1 MYMCLCGDQMLNEDY
16 KEMLQGLLD
25 QKVEFI
31 VVGAYALAAHGFPR
45 ATGDID
51 IWVKPDKNNSK
62 KVYKALARFGAPI
75 NEIRE
80 DEFSQP
86 GLIFQIGVV
95 PRRIDIITKIDAVE
109 FKEADLDKIF
119 VDIDDLKVPVL
130 SVDKLI
136 KNKMATGREKDLL
149 DAKLLKKISPTLKH

>member
-1 MYMCLCGDQMLNEDY
+1 MLNEDY
-16 KEMLQGLLD
+16 KEMLQSLLD
-25 QKVEFI
+25 QKAEFI

-51 IWVKPDKNNSK
+51 IWIKPDEKNSK
-62 KVYKALARFGAPI
+62 KVYKALASFGAPI

-109 FKEADLDKIF
+109 FEEADTDKIF
-119 VDIDDLKVPVL
+119 VNIDDLKIPVL
-130 SVDKLI
+130 SIDKLI

-149 DAKLLKKISPTLKH
+149 DAKLLKKRMI

>member
-1 MYMCLCGDQMLNEDY
+1 MCLCGDQMLNEDY
-16 KEMLQGLLD
+16 KEMLQSLLD

-45 ATGDID
+45 ATGDMD
-51 IWVKPDKNNSK
+51 IWIKPNEKNSK
-62 KVYKALARFGAPI
+62 KVYKALAQFGAPI

-109 FKEADLDKIF
+109 FGEADSDKIF
-119 VDIDDLKVPVL
+119 VDIDDLKIPVL
-130 SVDKLI
+130 SIDKLI

-149 DAKLLKKISPTLKH
+149 DAKLLKKRMT

>member
-1 MYMCLCGDQMLNEDY
+1 MNEDY

-51 IWVKPDKNNSK
+51 IWVKPDENNSK
-62 KVYKALARFGAPI
+62 KVYKTLARFGAPI

-95 PRRIDIITKIDAVE
+95 PRRIDLITKIDAVE
-109 FKEADLDKIF
+109 FEEADSDKIF
-119 VDIDDLKVPVL
+119 VDIDGLKVPVL

-149 DAKLLKKISPTLKH
+149 DAKLLRKRSRRP

>member
-1 MYMCLCGDQMLNEDY
+1 MLNEDY

-51 IWVKPDKNNSK
+51 IWVKPDENNSK
-62 KVYKALARFGAPI
+62 KVYKTLARFGAPI

-95 PRRIDIITKIDAVE
+95 PRRIDLITKIDAVE
-109 FKEADLDKIF
+109 FEEADSDKIF
-119 VDIDDLKVPVL
+119 VDIDGLKVPVL

-149 DAKLLKKISPTLKH
+149 DAKLLRKRSRRP

>member
-1 MYMCLCGDQMLNEDY
+1 MLNEDY
-16 KEMLQGLLD
+16 KEMLQNLLD
-25 QKVEFI
+25 QKVEFL
-31 VVGAYALAAHGFPR
+31 VVGAYALAVHGFPR
-45 ATGDID
+45 ATGDMD
-51 IWVKPDKNNSK
+51 IWIKPNEKNSK

-109 FKEADLDKIF
+109 FGEADSDKIF
-119 VDIDDLKVPVL
+119 VDIDDLKIPVL
-130 SVDKLI
+130 SIDKLI

-149 DAKLLKKISPTLKH
+149 DAKLLKKRSRRP